1 MLSNIKTNEHGFTIV
16 ELLVVIVVIGILA
29 AITIVSY
36 TGVQNRARTVTA
48 QSYAQE
54 AQNKAEIYAS
64 DTGNSVFPTMAELTS
79 TTGSAALSPKVAGM
93 LSASAPTANTQT
105 TVLHYVKCT
114 TAIGAKVGYWD
125 SSAATPGVV
134 YLLAGAATNPA
145 TATC

>member
-1 MLSNIKTNEHGFTIV
+1 MSHKTNNQEYGFTIV

-36 TGVQNRARTVTA
+36 TGVQNRARTVSA

-64 DTGNSVFPTMAELTS
+64 DTGNGIFPTMTELTS
-79 TTGSAALSPKVAGM
+79 TTGSAMLSPKVSSM

-105 TVLHYVKCT
+105 TVLQYIKCT

-125 SSAATPGVV
+125 SAATTPAVV
-134 YLLAGAATNPA
+134 YLLAGAATNPT

>member
-1 MLSNIKTNEHGFTIV
+1 MKLNNSNKERGFTIV

-36 TGVQNRARTVTA
+36 NGIQNRARSVSA

-64 DTGNSVFPTMAELTS
+64 DTGNTIFPTLAELTS
-79 TTGSAALSPKVAGM
+79 TTGSAALSPKVSGM

-125 SSAATPGVV
+125 SSLTTPAVV

-145 TATC
+145 SATC

>member
-1 MLSNIKTNEHGFTIV
+1 MKLNSRNKGGGFTIV

-36 TGVQNRARTVTA
+36 TGVQNRARTVSA

-64 DTGNSVFPTMAELTS
+64 DTGNSIFPTMAELTS
-79 TTGSAALSPKVAGM
+79 TTGSAALSPKVSGM

-105 TVLHYVKCT
+105 TVLQYVKCT

-125 SSAATPGVV
+125 SSATTPGVV